1 MGASMSKAK
10 KADKLTP
17 KQLAFVEQY
26 LVDFNA
32 KQSAIRVGYS
42 EKTAEAQGSRLLS
55 NVKVFK
61 AIAEWQSK
69 RAQKLDISADR
80 IERELAIIAFSDMK
94 DFAAWGFVSELT
106 AEQQRLLEAAHIQIP
121 AGARVIGLDREAV
134 AFLEANDMPIQLRT
148 VELKPSEQLGQ
159 ESRAVQSVSEGP
171 HGVTIKLYDK
181 QRALEMLARRH
192 PEFAERK
199 ELTGKSGGPIRVDGG
214 GLSDDTANAIRE
226 KILGVKAKVKK

>member
-1 MGASMSKAK
+1 MSREK
-10 KADKLTP
+10 KLPPMQAR
-17 KQLAFVEQY
+17 FVDEY
-26 LVDFNA
+26 LIDLNGTQA
-32 KQSAIRVGYS
+32 AIRAGYS
-42 EKTAEAQGSRLLS
+42 PKGADVAAVRLLGKAS
-55 NVKVFK
+55 VAK
-61 AIAEWQSK
+61 AIAERQSK

-148 VELKPSEQLGQ
+148 VDLKPSEALGE
-159 ESRAVQSVSEGP
+159 ESRAVQSVSQGQ

-199 ELTGKSGGPIRVDGG
+199 EISGKDGGAIRVDSG
-214 GLSDDTANAIRE
+214 GLSDETANAIRE
-226 KILGVKAKVKK
+226 KVLGVKAK